1 MHNLYV
7 MDNSYFLWML
17 TFAYAAHAFEER
29 IHNWNIWA
37 KKTFNVDVSWEMFY
51 CANFAVVI
59 LGISCAS
66 VGWKNPAYALSLPA
80 LSLINAL
87 FFHILPAVVTR
98 TYSPGIITSV
108 FLFLPLGTL
117 CYISAYLD
125 DVLDLS
131 AGLLSLAFGLII
143 MAFPFALLKLKE
155 RLRL

>member
-1 MHNLYV
+1 
-7 MDNSYFLWML
+7 MDNSYFLWIL

-51 CANFAVVI
+51 CANFAVVV

-66 VGWKNPAYALSLPA
+66 VGWKFPGFALSLPA
-80 LSLINAL
+80 LALINAL

-98 TYSPGIITSV
+98 TYSPGTITSV
-108 FLFLPLGTL
+108 FLFIPLGTL
-117 CYISAYLD
+117 CYISAARD
-125 DVLDLS
+125 NVLGVSTVLIS
-131 AGLLSLAFGLII
+131 VASGLII